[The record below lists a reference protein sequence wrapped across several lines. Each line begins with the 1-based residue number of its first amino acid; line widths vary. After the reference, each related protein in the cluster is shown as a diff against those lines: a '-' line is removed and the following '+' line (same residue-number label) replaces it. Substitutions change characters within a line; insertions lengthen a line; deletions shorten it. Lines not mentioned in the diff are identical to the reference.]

1 MSRKQSLSK
10 DEEDVIF
17 NNKSKRKR
25 DPVDV
30 LDHRISKKPK
40 ENEQYTSPPPPATP
54 PPLNPPPPPPPLH
67 QLPVDFR
74 DWSCGDV
81 SQ

>member
-1 MSRKQSLSK
+1 MSRKQSVSK
-10 DEEDVIF
+10 EEEQVF
-17 NNKSKRKR
+17 FKNKRKR
-25 DPVDV
+25 NSVDA
-30 LDHRISKKPK
+30 LDQDHISKKQK
-40 ENEQYTSPPPPATP
+40 DNEQYPRPPLPATP
-54 PPLNPPPPPPPLH
+54 PPLNPPPPPLPLD